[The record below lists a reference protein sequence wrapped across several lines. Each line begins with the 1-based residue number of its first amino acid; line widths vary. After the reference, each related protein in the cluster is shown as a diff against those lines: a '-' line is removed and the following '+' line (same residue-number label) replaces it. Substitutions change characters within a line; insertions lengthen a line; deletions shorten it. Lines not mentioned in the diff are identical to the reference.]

1 MFRHEACSSSDVAA
15 AAKATKSHAKLSVD
29 NYVENK
35 PEAVAS
41 PAVAR
46 REAPKD
52 YSLKPGDERSQD
64 ILGLRKYE
72 KQNRAKSRGA
82 TER

>member
-1 MFRHEACSSSDVAA
+1 MFRHEACSTNDASAA
-15 AAKATKSHAKLSVD
+15 IKAVKSHAKLS
-29 NYVENK
+29 ENK
-35 PEAVAS
+35 PEAAVP
-41 PAVAR
+41 PAPAA
-46 REAPKD
+46 REAPQD
-52 YSLKPGDERSQD
+52 YTTKLEDDRSQD